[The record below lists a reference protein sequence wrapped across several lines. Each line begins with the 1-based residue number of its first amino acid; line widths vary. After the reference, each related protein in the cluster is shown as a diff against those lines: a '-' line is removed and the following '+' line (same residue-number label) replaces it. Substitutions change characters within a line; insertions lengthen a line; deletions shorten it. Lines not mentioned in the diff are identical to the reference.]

1 MKPLLT
7 TLALL
12 MIYVIY
18 LCNSLLR
25 LTDFNERRLN
35 RLVIDSIHTHHVI
48 KRQNEMIL
56 DFQKYG
62 NLYNIKEENNCFTNN
77 KN

>member
-18 LCNSLLR
+18 LCAELLQVTSFNQGR
-25 LTDFNERRLN
+25 LDRLK
-35 RLVIDSIHTHHVI
+35 LDSIHTHHVI
-48 KRQNEMIL
+48 KRQNEVIL

-62 NLYNIKEENNCFTNN
+62 NLYNIKEEDNCFTR
-77 KN
+77 K

>member
-35 RLVIDSIHTHHVI
+35 RLVIDSIHCHHVI

-56 DFQKYG
+56 HFKDYG
-62 NLYNIKEENNCFTNN
+62 NFYVKEEDNCFT
-77 KN
+77 KK